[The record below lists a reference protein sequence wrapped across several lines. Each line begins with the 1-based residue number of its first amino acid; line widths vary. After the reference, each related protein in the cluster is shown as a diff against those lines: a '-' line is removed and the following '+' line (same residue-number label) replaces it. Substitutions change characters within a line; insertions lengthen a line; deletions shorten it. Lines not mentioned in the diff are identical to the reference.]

1 MAVISI
7 NYDEGN
13 EENLGYESVEIH
25 YGKNE
30 KKVFDSGEFVKDWFD
45 MRKMVILEL
54 SKTESHFPLSS
65 SVNHF
70 IMDGAP
76 YDSAYLHFTEDKA
89 ILKYINRKKNNL
101 DMDEMIANR
110 EIYENGIE
118 FFVEENTTPT
128 WEELKER
135 FKSNEEK

>member
-1 MAVISI
+1 MAFITI

-13 EENLGYESVEIH
+13 DENLGYESVEIH

-30 KKVFDSGEFVKDWFD
+30 KKVFDSGDFVKDWFD
-45 MRKMVILEL
+45 MRKMMIMEL
-54 SKTESHFPLSS
+54 SKTEPHFMHSS
-65 SVNHF
+65 SVDHF

-76 YDSAYLHFTEDKA
+76 YDSAYLHFTKDKA
-89 ILKYINRKKNNL
+89 ILKYVNTKKNNL
-101 DMDEMIANR
+101 DMDEMIANHD
-110 EIYENGIE
+110 IYENGIE

-135 FKSNEEK
+135 FNSNEE